1 MFTPRVYAAYPVL
14 VNGAYSAL
22 HGPAYA
28 SSARHE
34 PDEKKALGKRLADA
48 REVSALSQS
57 EAAKQLGIGKAALSA
72 WEVGRNLPDAL
83 MLGRAARVYRVSAD
97 ALLWGVLRALDDELQ
112 DLVHG
117 RVELSTTI

>member
-1 MFTPRVYAAYPVL
+1 M
-14 VNGAYSAL
+14 
-22 HGPAYA
+22 
-28 SSARHE
+28 HE

-97 ALLWGVLRALDDELQ
+97 ALLWGALDPVLMDAARAAGYTLIKRADDRELPSSSIRYTADQ
-112 DLVHG
+112 KERRAGDRRLPTKKKG
-117 RVELSTTI
+117 